1 MGTFH
6 LELFIDRPTTVVFEV
21 VADPATMPLW
31 YDAVTQVTKIS
42 AGPAATGAT
51 YQITRSLP
59 GGEAHNTVEITEYE
73 TDRSVIIESRDGP
86 TPFRYHYTF
95 GTDHRATV
103 LTLDGRISAAG
114 LPGPAGRLDPLASLL
129 FTRGMRRN
137 LQQLKRLVERGR
149 VGPHDATSSSSSRP

>member
-6 LELFIDRPTTVVFEV
+6 LELFIDRPTRDVFEV

-31 YDAVTQVTKIS
+31 YDAVTQVTKTS

-59 GGEAHNTVEITEYE
+59 GGEAHNTVEITEHE

-95 GTDHRATV
+95 ETDRRATV

-129 FTRGMRRN
+129 FARGMRRN

-149 VGPHDATSSSSSRP
+149 AAPDDATISSSSRP

>member
-6 LELFIDRPTTVVFEV
+6 LELFIDRPTRDVFEV

-31 YDAVTQVTKIS
+31 YDAVTQVTKTS

-59 GGEAHNTVEITEYE
+59 GGEAHNTVEITEHE

-95 GTDHRATV
+95 ETDHRATV

-149 VGPHDATSSSSSRP
+149 AAPDDATISSSSRP